1 MENTTNKPNKIVEI
15 PTLNSFE
22 QFEKNRNKADMLGE
36 EHCPCCGKVLL
47 NPKYFV
53 QSIYGGCMYPKN
65 DKTFYNDAWIVGI
78 GSECRKQIP
87 KEYLMTQKDLANCTI

>member
-1 MENTTNKPNKIVEI
+1 MENTSNKPKKIVDI

-47 NPKYFV
+47 NAKYFV
-53 QSIYGGCMYPKN
+53 QSIYGGCMYPKD
-65 DKTFYNDAWIVGI
+65 DKTFYKDAWVVGI

-87 KEYLMTQKDLANCTI
+87 TEYLMTQKDLADYII